1 MNIDS
6 GIRFI
11 LFLLIFGYGNYL
23 IMLIR
28 YEHYFKKRKII
39 QQNKIL
45 KLYPKDN
52 IINFLE

>member
-1 MNIDS
+1 MNIES

-23 IMLIR
+23 IMLLR
-28 YEHYFKKRKII
+28 YEHEFKKRKII

-45 KLYPKDN
+45 KLYPQDTF
-52 IINFLE
+52 INFLE